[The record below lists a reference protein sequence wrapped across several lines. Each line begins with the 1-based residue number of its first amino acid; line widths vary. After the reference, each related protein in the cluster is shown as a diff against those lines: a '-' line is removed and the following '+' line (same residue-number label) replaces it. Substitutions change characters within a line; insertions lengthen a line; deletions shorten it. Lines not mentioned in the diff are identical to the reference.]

1 MGLADGGAPFAARL
15 EATIKMEKIGVSRA
29 VTASHPC
36 NEEAMLVLCC
46 VCPGLSSPVV
56 KSQPVQNQNSVPH
69 AGPACAALRW

>member
-1 MGLADGGAPFAARL
+1 MGLADGGAHFAARL

-46 VCPGLSSPVV
+46 LSVLAWPVLAC
-56 KSQPVQNQNSVPH
+56 PVQ
-69 AGPACAALRW
+69 W